1 MTITDSP
8 TNADQVW
15 SVTEQSIPSGRPNRQ
30 NKKPPTNQINRLP
43 RVDAVE
49 SVEQYFRFV
58 HRVLEVN
65 RHLALTWTGPVG
77 MPSGVTRERAESRGR
92 FLPEHRPAVAE
103 CPTSRAETAREAAGA
118 QATPTQTDP
127 AQDPEAG
134 LTRTGHGD
142 QRTTRGR
149 PAPGLIDGLIGH
161 LLDLDIAGSLSTN
174 HPGWAGRDRAR
185 GMQPQWPAAG

>member
-30 NKKPPTNQINRLP
+30 NKKPPTNQIDRLP

-92 FLPEHRPAVAE
+92 FLPEHRPTVAE
-103 CPTSRAETAREAAGA
+103 SPTGRADTAQQVAGEQVAPARPSR
-118 QATPTQTDP
+118 TDP
-127 AQDPEAG
+127 AQDPAAG
-134 LTRTGHGD
+134 LTRTGRGD
-142 QRTTRGR
+142 QLTTRGR
-149 PAPGLIDGLIGH
+149 PAPGLIDGLVGH
-161 LLDLDIAGSLSTN
+161 LLDLDIAGSLGTN
-174 HPGWAGRDRAR
+174 HPG
-185 GMQPQWPAAG
+185 